1 MAKPEGPT
9 RGRIESALAEFDA
22 IGQDA
27 FLMKYEKGH
36 APDRWLLRVSGRFY
50 PMKAVW
56 VASHQPS
63 ADPSDVDYRNGIRDL
78 RELGYVDIVAV
89 DEKDHRPPLATPTLN
104 SVLAAM
110 QEFRLIGTEAFLRRY
125 TEGYAP
131 KSRYVRYQGENYPL
145 KALFAASNVPAIR
158 HRHFGYKHAEA
169 EMKSLGFEVVVLR
182 IAPEPLEP
190 KKADD
195 GVSEGLRIIRELNV
209 IKRNRAIVERAKA
222 AMIPLVCEACGFDF
236 EKRYGA
242 HGRGFIE
249 AHHLEP
255 LSDRQGVDK
264 PTTPADFAMLCANC
278 HRMVHY
284 GGGCLTLDALKSLI
298 RAHAEQG

>member
-9 RGRIESALAEFDA
+9 RGRVERALAEFDA

-36 APDRWLLRVSGRFY
+36 APDRWLLRVRGRFY

-56 VASHQPS
+56 VASHQPP

-78 RELGYVDIVAV
+78 RDLGYVDIVAV
-89 DEKDHRPPLATPTLN
+89 DEKDHRPPLATPTRN

-110 QEFRLIGTEAFLRRY
+110 QEFRLIGTEAFLRLY

-145 KALFAASNVPAIR
+145 KALFAASNAPPIR

-169 EMKSLGFEVVVLR
+169 EMKSLGFEVVILR
-182 IAPEPLEP
+182 TPPEPVDP
-190 KKADD
+190 KKAHD
-195 GVSEGLRIIRELNV
+195 GVSEGLRIVRELNV
-209 IKRNRAIVERAKA
+209 IKRNRAIVERSKA
-222 AMIPLVCEACGFDF
+222 AMMPLVCEACGFDF

-249 AHHLEP
+249 AHHVEP
-255 LSDRQGVDK
+255 LSERRGVDA